1 MSFLSSLFAWYN
13 LLFMVALGCSLL
25 FALLQI
31 VGGSGDSDTAAD
43 IDAGGDIDIDMDV
56 DVDIDA
62 GGDTSTA
69 SINQVGASSP
79 LALLGIGRVPIMLLL
94 TAFTGSLGGAG
105 LILNTALTDA
115 SGNYP
120 LWAFIPVLIISLVI
134 ATLLL
139 YPFSR
144 FFGRLAPD
152 ISTAVRYEQLVGRA
166 GVVVSHTVST
176 TYGRVAVRDKF
187 GSLHTVFAVVKDGE
201 ALPDQ
206 SEVALVRYDQ
216 SQRRFTVRALRR

>member
-13 LLFMVALGCSLL
+13 LLFVVALGCSFL

-31 VGGSGDSDTAAD
+31 VGGSGDGDADAD
-43 IDAGGDIDIDMDV
+43 IDAGGDIDMDV
-56 DVDIDA
+56 DVDIDVEA
-62 GGDTSTA
+62 NASAA
-69 SINQVGASSP
+69 SINQGGASSP
-79 LALLGIGRVPIMLLL
+79 LALLGIGRVPLMLLL

-105 LILNTALTDA
+105 LILNTALTNAD
-115 SGNYP
+115 GNYP
-120 LWAFIPVLIISLVI
+120 SLAFIPVLIVSLII
-134 ATLLL
+134 ATVLL

-187 GSLHTVFAVVKDGE
+187 GSLHTVFAVIKDGE

-206 SEVALVRYDQ
+206 SEVALVGYDQ
-216 SQRRFTVRALRR
+216 EQRHFTVRALRR